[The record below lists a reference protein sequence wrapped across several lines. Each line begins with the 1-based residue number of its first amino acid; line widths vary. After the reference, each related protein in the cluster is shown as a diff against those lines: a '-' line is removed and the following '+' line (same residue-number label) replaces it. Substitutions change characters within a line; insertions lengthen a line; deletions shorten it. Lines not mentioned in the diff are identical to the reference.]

1 MSADVEEVAEAPR
14 ETPSPSMKS
23 GSAGSKGSA
32 MKASSCDL
40 RQPSDQDDTDSELS
54 DGENFLTKGAFLLTP
69 SNELNMEKASAIC
82 EKMNFRGP
90 YSLTK
95 TATGILFKFAEM
107 DDYQATFKKGFH
119 KVTGAR
125 FYKKIPIPCR
135 PQKTFVVF
143 VLEVPDEVP
152 EEDIRHALYKYSSV
166 VEVCRLQGGVVASG
180 SGTSLSSAG
189 GQQGSTRALDKVAR
203 NEGSTA
209 SSNISGSIRSLDKA
223 ARNEFGTTSEKISGS
238 IRAPDK
244 AARNEFGTASEKIS
258 GSTRALDKVAR
269 NEGTASGNTSGS
281 EAGPILGTSPPP
293 IVRITLASIDEYNSL
308 ITNGFD
314 FYGATF
320 FPTEAATANMYRNTG
335 RKGSSGNVYLPP
347 VWYPNNRRYSRYL
360 DLPSGGGRVRDL
372 LPVFD
377 STAFAKIP
385 PPASKTVKPK

>member
-203 NEGSTA
+203 NEG
-209 SSNISGSIRSLDKA
+209 
-223 ARNEFGTTSEKISGS
+223 
-238 IRAPDK
+238 
-244 AARNEFGTASEKIS
+244 
-258 GSTRALDKVAR
+258 
-269 NEGTASGNTSGS
+269 TASGNTSGS

>member
-209 SSNISGSIRSLDKA
+209 SSNISGS
-223 ARNEFGTTSEKISGS
+223 
-238 IRAPDK
+238 
-244 AARNEFGTASEKIS
+244 
-258 GSTRALDKVAR
+258 TRALDKVAR

>member
-32 MKASSCDL
+32 MKASSTDL

-209 SSNISGSIRSLDKA
+209 SSNISGS
-223 ARNEFGTTSEKISGS
+223 
-238 IRAPDK
+238 
-244 AARNEFGTASEKIS
+244 
-258 GSTRALDKVAR
+258 TRALDKVAR

-281 EAGPILGTSPPP
+281 ETGPILGTSPPP

-335 RKGSSGNVYLPP
+335 RKGSSG
-347 VWYPNNRRYSRYL
+347 RYL

>member
-32 MKASSCDL
+32 MKASSTDL

-203 NEGSTA
+203 NEG
-209 SSNISGSIRSLDKA
+209 
-223 ARNEFGTTSEKISGS
+223 
-238 IRAPDK
+238 
-244 AARNEFGTASEKIS
+244 
-258 GSTRALDKVAR
+258 
-269 NEGTASGNTSGS
+269 TASGNTSGS
-281 EAGPILGTSPPP
+281 ETGPILGTSPPP